1 MDIAWIAA
9 AAALWALVAGM
20 VVGLDRLAG
29 TGRVAGTA
37 PAPATG
43 ARE

>member
-9 AAALWALVAGM
+9 GAALWAGVAGM

-29 TGRVAGTA
+29 VGRTAGAA
-37 PAPATG
+37 PSATG

>member
-9 AAALWALVAGM
+9 GAALWAGVAAM
-20 VVGLDRLAG
+20 VVGLDRLTAD
-29 TGRVAGTA
+29 GRTSGTA
-37 PAPATG
+37 PSATG

>member
-9 AAALWALVAGM
+9 GAALWALAAGM

-29 TGRVAGTA
+29 PRP
-37 PAPATG
+37 PAHAASMSASG